1 MRRLEKNSFVKTKN
15 KLDISMHDK
24 SVESFFSLFRLF
36 YYMRPYRTR
45 LIGALICSVLHNI
58 FDILP
63 DLLIG
68 VAVDVVVN
76 KHNSFLA
83 RVGIADFLA
92 QLLFLGSATFI
103 LWSLESIFEYL
114 SEVLWRNL
122 AQAVQHDM
130 RVAAYGH
137 MQQLEM
143 AYFENKSTGEIL
155 TVLND
160 DINQLEQF
168 FDKGISDGIYFI
180 VSVVCVSIIFIY
192 LSPMIAFFAFFPVP
206 MIIFIAYNFQNK
218 LGPLYVHV
226 REQAGLLGARIASNI
241 HGIAT
246 IKSCTT
252 EGYELERLRNESCA
266 YKKCNSIAIGTSA
279 AFVPVVRVAIACGFV
294 ITMTLGGWY
303 VLHGTL
309 AIGAYSVLVSMTQR
323 LLWPFI
329 YLAKI
334 TDVYKRAMACAQRVF
349 AIIDLPIG
357 IVDGQSADIKEN
369 VVGHIEFK
377 NVSFMYPSGVH
388 IFENLSLS
396 IEPGQMVGFV
406 GSTGSGKTTL
416 IKLLLRFYDPI
427 KGTIFLDGLDTKNL
441 KLHALRRSFGIVSQ
455 DIFLFNGTIQENIM
469 YGSSNATIEDVEHA
483 AHMAEIHNFIMTLK
497 HGYKTVIGEHGQRLS
512 GGQKQRIS
520 IARALVSKAPI
531 LIFDEATSSVD
542 NETEVAIQRSLQNI
556 AHDHTLFVVAHRL
569 SSVRHADNIFVLR
582 NGVMVE
588 MGKHD
593 DLVVKNGM
601 YAHLWHI
608 QTGGSTIGKNCF

>member
-1 MRRLEKNSFVKTKN
+1 MYDKN
-15 KLDISMHDK
+15 
-24 SVESFFSLFRLF
+24 VESFSLLRLHQ
-36 YYMRPYRTR
+36 YMKPYRMQ
-45 LIGALICSVLHNI
+45 LVGAFVCSILHNI

-76 KHNSFLA
+76 QHNSFLA
-83 RVGIADFLA
+83 RMGIAT
-92 QLLFLGSATFI
+92 FLGQLSFLGIATFV

-114 SEVLWRNL
+114 SEILWRNL
-122 AQAVQHDM
+122 AQAVQHDV

-143 AYFENKSTGEIL
+143 VYFENKSTGELL

-192 LSPMIAFFAFFPVP
+192 LSPVIAFFAFFPIP
-206 MIIFIAYNFQNK
+206 LIIYIAYNFQNK
-218 LGPLYVHV
+218 LGPLYVRV
-226 REQAGLLGARIASNI
+226 REQAGSLGARIATNI
-241 HGIAT
+241 HGIST
-246 IKSCTT
+246 IKSCTA
-252 EGYELERLRNESCA
+252 EEYELERLRNESHA
-266 YKKCNSIAIGTSA
+266 YKHCNSVAISTSA
-279 AFVPVVRVAIACGFV
+279 AFVPVIRVAIACGLF

-303 VLHGTL
+303 VLQGKL
-309 AIGAYSVLVSMTQR
+309 AVGAYSILVSMTQR

-334 TDVYKRAMACAQRVF
+334 TDVYKRTMACAQRVF

-357 IVDGQSADIKEN
+357 IVDGCSTDIKES
-369 VVGHIEFK
+369 VVGRIEFK
-377 NVSFMYPSGVH
+377 NIFFIYPSGVQ
-388 IFENLSLS
+388 IFEDLSLS
-396 IEPGQMVGFV
+396 IEPGQTVGFV

-416 IKLLLRFYDPI
+416 IKLLLRFYDPAQ
-427 KGTIFLDGLDTKNL
+427 GTILLDGFDTK
-441 KLHALRRSFGIVSQ
+441 KLTLRFLRKSFGIVSQ
-455 DIFLFNGTIQENIM
+455 DVFLFNGTIQENIM
-469 YGSSNATIEDVEHA
+469 YGSSHVAAEDVEYA
-483 AHMAEIHNFIMTLK
+483 AHMAEIHDFIVTLP

-542 NETEVAIQRSLQNI
+542 NETEAAIQRSLHNI
-556 AHDHTLFVVAHRL
+556 AQNHTLFVVAHRL

-582 NGVMVE
+582 NGIMVE
-588 MGKHD
+588 AGKHD
-593 DLVVKNGM
+593 DLIVKDGM
-601 YAHLWHI
+601 YAHLWNI
-608 QTGGSTIGKNCF
+608 QTGGSIIDKNC